1 MTDKDIN
8 NNYSLDY
15 LLNYCEDCNIPTT
28 DIRVVVE
35 DTDLLVDL
43 KNYKEVVFDNV
54 VQGGY

>member
-15 LLNYCEDCNIPTT
+15 LLNYCEDCNIATT
-28 DIRVVVE
+28 DIRVTVE